1 MDMQLHIKNL
11 QIGYRKKVIGETFSA
26 TVSESRGQ
34 LILLVGRNGSGKS
47 TLLRTL
53 AGLQSE
59 LSGEITLNGEAL
71 AKMDTR
77 KRATLLSFVQTRPP
91 AYTDLTV
98 GEVVALGAY
107 PIQLQSDSEEVRSS
121 LNKLGVSSLAHQRLD
136 SISDGERQKA
146 MIARALVQ
154 DTPIILMDEPTAFL
168 DYPSRID
175 WWRHV
180 AEMRETGKLLI
191 VSTHDLAMVKDVTVD
206 RFWLLNRKG
215 GFFKELNDYD
225 EVLQQLISNS

>member
-11 QIGYRKKVIGETFSA
+11 QIGYRKKTIGETFSA
-26 TVSESRGQ
+26 TVSESSGQ

-59 LSGEITLNGEAL
+59 LSGEITLNGEVL

-168 DYPSRID
+168 DYPSRIE

-180 AEMRETGKLLI
+180 AEMRATGKLLI

-206 RFWLLNRKG
+206 RFWLLNREG
-215 GFFKELNDYD
+215 NFFTELNNYE
-225 EVLQQLISNS
+225 EVLRQLSSDE